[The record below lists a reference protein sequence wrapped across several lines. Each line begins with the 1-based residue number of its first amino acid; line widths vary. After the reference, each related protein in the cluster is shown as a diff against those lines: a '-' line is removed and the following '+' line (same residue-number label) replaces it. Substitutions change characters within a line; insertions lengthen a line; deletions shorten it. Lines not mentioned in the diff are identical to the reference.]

1 MLWDIVPRILQKAR
15 NLVVARLLGTRTRIH
30 FFDPLGRFKRE
41 KCVCIKFIQQMDKFI
56 AYFIQLNKYI
66 KTLNPCEIRAS
77 RSFLIVEIGKTEG
90 WVWEM
95 IRHHRLNQG
104 GS

>member
-1 MLWDIVPRILQKAR
+1 MSTGNTQWIAYGSLRVFILY
-15 NLVVARLLGTRTRIH
+15 
-30 FFDPLGRFKRE
+30 KRR
-41 KCVCIKFIQQMDKFI
+41 DKFI

-77 RSFLIVEIGKTEG
+77 RSFLIVEMEKTED
-90 WVWEM
+90 WLWEM

>member
-1 MLWDIVPRILQKAR
+1 
-15 NLVVARLLGTRTRIH
+15 
-30 FFDPLGRFKRE
+30 
-41 KCVCIKFIQQMDKFI
+41 MDKFI

-66 KTLNPCEIRAS
+66 KTLTLCEIRAS
-77 RSFLIVEIGKTEG
+77 RSFLIVEMEKIEG
-90 WVWEM
+90 WLWER